1 MNNGSLVYKVSNA
14 PGEESSFTLYTIN
27 KIAKIGKQQP
37 LLESPFSDDA
47 LFKRSLVFFF
57 VTRYAVKNF
66 TRLSLLGLLM
76 YYIPDTLHSRKN

>member
-14 PGEESSFTLYTIN
+14 PREESSFTLYTIN

-57 VTRYAVKNF
+57 RDKIC
-66 TRLSLLGLLM
+66 GEK
-76 YYIPDTLHSRKN
+76 LHTAFSAWAFDVLHP